1 MYRASVDYGRAK
13 TGFEVTVAMWVAV
26 ALCAWG
32 AYVAFVSKRVPD
44 WVLKK
49 LKANKG
55 KGGKGAVPSPKMFGI
70 AMAALGGVMFLF
82 SLVSRALAR
91 RSNVYAAYS
100 AF

>member
-44 WVLKK
+44 WVVEK
-49 LKANKG
+49 LKAGKG
-55 KGGKGAVPSPKMFGI
+55 KAGKGSAPSPKTFGI
-70 AMAALGGVMFLF
+70 AMAGLGGVMILF
-82 SLVSRALAR
+82 SLASRALAR
-91 RSNVYAAYS
+91 RSNVFAAYS